1 MKFAKVHSLG
11 NDFLV
16 LDEGEI
22 RELSEKEAFARRIC
36 ERHTGVGGDGLLLTS
51 IRDKK
56 KGLVNIRIFNADGTE
71 PEVSANGLRCAATY
85 LYYRN
90 KIDSPSILFST
101 IAGSRECE
109 RIEQKENF
117 FKIKTEIGTPRFDSK
132 SIPFD
137 DGEEHDKILDYPLI
151 IQGKT
156 YPITALSLGNP
167 HCAIFFDRFPSRI
180 EWNQIGYE
188 IEFHPFF
195 PKRVNIQFV
204 RVLSRYDIEVLFWER
219 GVGETLSS
227 GSGSGAAA
235 VASILKG
242 LTENKV
248 NVRTSMGNLHVEWI
262 SEKAYQIGPA
272 QVVFSGDFI

>member
-1 MKFAKVHSLG
+1 MKFTKVHSLG

-16 LDEGEI
+16 MDEGDI
-22 RELSEKEAFARRIC
+22 PDLPEKEAFARRLC
-36 ERHTGVGGDGLLLTS
+36 ERHTGAGGDGLLLTS

-56 KGLVNIRIFNADGTE
+56 KGMVNIRIFNADGTE
-71 PEVSANGLRCAATY
+71 PEVSANGLRCAAAY

-90 KIDSPSILFST
+90 KIDSPHILFST
-101 IAGSRECE
+101 TVGPRECE
-109 RIEQKENF
+109 LIEQKENS
-117 FKIKTEIGTPRFDSK
+117 FKIKIEMGTPRFDSK

-137 DGEEHDKILDYPLI
+137 DGEEHDKVMDYPLI

-167 HCAIFFDRFPSRI
+167 HCGIFFDRFPSRI

-195 PKRVNIQFV
+195 PKRVNIQFI
-204 RVLSRYDIEVLFWER
+204 RILNRTDIEVLFWER

-227 GSGSGAAA
+227 GSGACAAA

-242 LTENKV
+242 LTENQV
-248 NVRTSMGNLHVEWI
+248 NIRTSMGNLQVEWNT
-262 SEKAYQIGPA
+262 EKAYQIGPA

>member
-16 LDEGEI
+16 MDEGEI

-101 IAGSRECE
+101 TAGPRECE
-109 RIEQKENF
+109 QIEQKENF
-117 FKIKTEIGTPRFDSK
+117 FKIKIEMGTPRFDSK

-137 DGEEHDKILDYPLI
+137 DGEEHEKILDYPLI

-204 RVLSRYDIEVLFWER
+204 RVLSRSDIEVLFWER